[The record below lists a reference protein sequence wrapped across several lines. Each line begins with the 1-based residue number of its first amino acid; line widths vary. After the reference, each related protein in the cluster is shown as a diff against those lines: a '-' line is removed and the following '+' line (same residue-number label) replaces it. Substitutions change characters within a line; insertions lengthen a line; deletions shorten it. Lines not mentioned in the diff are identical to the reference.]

1 MRGITVREG
10 RHPDAKLVHL
20 SYRPE
25 IDLLMACTL
34 PRGVSD
40 ASHRVHALV
49 AAGMDWPKVSAL
61 ASYHSVQPLLYTRL
75 TELSPGMVPEPI
87 LADLAAEFR
96 RNATRNLYLKGE
108 LIRIL
113 KLFAEE
119 GIPVLPFKG
128 PLLAQQAYGNLG
140 LRVFLDL
147 DLLIHPDDAG
157 RVLELLAARGYRPNP
172 RLRWVQPASWIR
184 WSSEVVLHNDETYLD
199 LHWRLLRSHY
209 PIQIDPRVIWRSA
222 LTTELG
228 GFSVRSIPPEVLL
241 LVLAVHG
248 GKHCW
253 GHLCLVADIAWLLD
267 ACPNVDWPEVILAA
281 EESGCRR
288 PLLLALALLKDVHQK
303 TFPAN
308 IEELVAQDREVQV
321 LRTKVWNRLTDD
333 PLPAPDTREFSFA
346 AGLSQRRTRT
356 IRHFFGLM
364 LDPTEAEWEVFR
376 LPASLFF
383 LYVPFRL
390 CRLLRK
396 YLWRF

>member
-1 MRGITVREG
+1 M
-10 RHPDAKLVHL
+10 DAKLVHL

-40 ASHRVHALV
+40 ASYRIQELV
-49 AAGMDWPKVSAL
+49 AAGLDWTKVSAL

-75 TELSPGMVPEPI
+75 AELSPGMVPEHV
-87 LADLAAEFR
+87 LAQLAAEFR
-96 RNATRNLYLKGE
+96 RNAARNLYLTGE

-113 KLFAEE
+113 KVFADE
-119 GIPVLPFKG
+119 GIPALPFKG

-147 DLLIHPDDAG
+147 DLLIHPDDAR
-157 RVLELLAARGYRPNP
+157 RVFGLLAARGYQPNP
-172 RLRWVQPASWIR
+172 RLRWVKPESWTR
-184 WSSEVVLHNDETYLD
+184 WSTEVVLQNGETCLD
-199 LHWRLLRSHY
+199 LHWGLMRGHY
-209 PIQIDPRVIWRSA
+209 PIQLDSKTIWRSA
-222 LTTELG
+222 VTTELG
-228 GFSVRSIPPEVLL
+228 GFHVRSIRPEVLL
-241 LVLAVHG
+241 LLLAVHG

-253 GHLCLVADIAWLLD
+253 GHLCLIADIAWLLD
-267 ACPNVDWPEVILAA
+267 ACPTVDWPAVIMAA
-281 EESGCRR
+281 DQSGCRR
-288 PLLLALALLKDVHQK
+288 PLLLALAILKDVHQK
-303 TFPAN
+303 TLPAN
-308 IEELVAQDREVQV
+308 IEELVMKDREVQL
-321 LRTKVWNRLTDD
+321 LRTRAWNRLTDD

-346 AGLSQRRTRT
+346 AGLSEHRTRT

-364 LDPTEAEWEVFR
+364 LDPTEAEWEVLQ
-376 LPASLFF
+376 LPASMFP